1 MRLLYTCRAP
11 AGWAAAGLN
20 VCVQC
25 ARGGGLLQAVLQ
37 IVCFVIQPKK
47 GACFSDTMNGT
58 VSQDGAAWVCG
69 KTDRHLLVT
78 EGVAFVQRM
87 WLQVGDARGG

>member
-1 MRLLYTCRAP
+1 M
-11 AGWAAAGLN
+11 
-20 VCVQC
+20 CVQC

-37 IVCFVIQPKK
+37 IVCFVIPPKK

-58 VSQDGAAWVCG
+58 VSQNGAAWVCG

-78 EGVAFVQRM
+78 EGVAFVQRT
-87 WLQVGDARGG
+87 WLQVGDARRG